1 MCNGMSLNSVTP
13 DTDEAVLRAMRY
25 ISAGGMYMMVFG
37 IYSIYAGFRG
47 LMNADDNEYTDK
59 LKTLGMIYISFCILN
74 IIIIFIISDTVTALR
89 ASELEADAILFA
101 KAIDGVYDSDPAVN
115 PNAVKF
121 DEIPCK
127 DIVEK
132 NLKVIDIAAANLC
145 YEQKIP
151 VVIFGLAEEK
161 SVIRAANGEKIG
173 TTVTV

>member
-1 MCNGMSLNSVTP
+1 ML
-13 DTDEAVLRAMRY
+13 
-25 ISAGGMYMMVFG
+25 
-37 IYSIYAGFRG
+37 FR
-47 LMNADDNEYTDK
+47 
-59 LKTLGMIYISFCILN
+59 S
-74 IIIIFIISDTVTALR
+74 
-89 ASELEADAILFA
+89 ADAILFA